1 MCREKDRITFSEHSV
16 HTYAFINLLI
26 FIFST
31 ANFLSNGISNSIIL
45 VKVGTKQEE
54 IQDQQNTLETPSDE
68 KSRKN
73 ARKEEKRAKVRE
85 WAHVFSNFPF
95 F

>member
-16 HTYAFINLLI
+16 HTTAFINLLI

-45 VKVGTKQEE
+45 VKVETKQEE
-54 IQDQQNTLETPSDE
+54 IQDQQNTLETL
-68 KSRKN
+68 R
-73 ARKEEKRAKVRE
+73 
-85 WAHVFSNFPF
+85 
-95 F
+95 